1 MIDIG
6 HGVSLPKMQI
16 RSRSGRNE
24 RNPKTQRKK
33 QENKKYLNFA

>member
-24 RNPKTQRKK
+24 RNLRLREK
-33 QENKKYLNFA
+33 NKKIKNT